1 MKGGKGMKT
10 KGKIFI
16 LLCFMVAALSFGT
29 MSTYAATKTVKE
41 ISYGAKRTKVVKKAT
56 KVKKG
61 KTTLI
66 VSQGWAKFKAPKT
79 KTYTFTLSN
88 VATKGANPASDINNG
103 YFVLG
108 SFKGNY
114 FWSKRIKQNGKK
126 VGSAYVCT
134 PYSWSLQ
141 ADSIKAHPTGYT
153 SLPSRSAKVK
163 VRKGA
168 TLYMYFWFVKKPVS
182 AVLTIK

>member
-1 MKGGKGMKT
+1 MKGVISMKA
-10 KGKIFI
+10 KGKIFV

-41 ISYGAKRTKVVKKAT
+41 ISYGAKKNTVAEKAT

-88 VATKGANPASDINNG
+88 VASMGVNPASDINNG

-108 SFKGNY
+108 TFKGKY

-141 ADSIKAHPTGYT
+141 SESVKANPTGYT
-153 SLPSRSAKVK
+153 SLPSRSAKLK
-163 VRKGA
+163 VRKGG
-168 TLYMYFWFVKKPVS
+168 TIYLYFWFVKKPVS

>member
-1 MKGGKGMKT
+1 MKT
-10 KGKIFI
+10 KGKILI

-29 MSTYAATKTVKE
+29 MSTYAATRTIKE
-41 ISYGAKRTKVVKKAT
+41 VSYGAKRTKVAKKAT

-61 KTTLI
+61 KTIII
-66 VSQGWAKFKAPKT
+66 VGQGWAKFKAPKT

-88 VATKGANPASDINNG
+88 IVTKGVDPARDINNG
-103 YFVLG
+103 YFLLG
-108 SFKGNY
+108 YFERNY
-114 FWSKRIKQNGKK
+114 FWSKRIKQNGQK

-141 ADSIKAHPTGYT
+141 SESVKAHPTGYT
-153 SLPSRSAKVK
+153 SLPSRSVKLK